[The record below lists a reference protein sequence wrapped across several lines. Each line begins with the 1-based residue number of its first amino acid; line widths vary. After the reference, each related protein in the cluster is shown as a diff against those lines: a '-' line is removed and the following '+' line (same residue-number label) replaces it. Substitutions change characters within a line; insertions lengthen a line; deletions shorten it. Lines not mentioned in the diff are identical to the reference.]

1 MPVVVYKRFFCYI
14 IILTNVAIDRRPF
27 MKQSV
32 SASKCIWIAIIAF
45 ALGAGL
51 IFLIKPAEKAPD
63 PTGLYQ
69 QRRPDLMPDEPGVQ
83 MVIDKGKFIYGTQT
97 EIWYEGTVEN
107 RDENSWT
114 LVSPSKTF
122 LLIQSGDW
130 GYLIGDEKT
139 YNLYHPNNDVT
150 YIGTWNKHIE

>member
-1 MPVVVYKRFFCYI
+1 
-14 IILTNVAIDRRPF
+14 

-51 IFLIKPAEKAPD
+51 IFLIKPGEKTPD

-69 QRRPDLMPDEPGVQ
+69 EKLSDLMADEPGVQ
-83 MVIDKGKFIYGTQT
+83 MVIDKGKFIFGTQT
-97 EIWYEGTVEN
+97 EIMYEGTVEN
-107 RDENSWT
+107 RDDNSWK

-122 LLIQSGDW
+122 LLIQSGEW
-130 GYLIGDEKT
+130 GYLIDEGKIF
-139 YNLYHPNNDVT
+139 NLYHPNNNVT
-150 YIGTWNKHIE
+150 YVGTWNKQIE

>member
-1 MPVVVYKRFFCYI
+1 
-14 IILTNVAIDRRPF
+14 

-51 IFLIKPAEKAPD
+51 IFLIKPTEKAPD

-69 QRRPDLMPDEPGVQ
+69 QRRPDLTPDEPGVQ

>member
-1 MPVVVYKRFFCYI
+1 
-14 IILTNVAIDRRPF
+14 

-83 MVIDKGKFIYGTQT
+83 IVIDKGKFIYGTQT